1 MPSDCNRYLGA
12 VEAALLVQVARVLRV
27 AWLRPAAEAWSPA
40 AEGGAGETSRGR
52 LWKLGSGLQA
62 LRAVEWAGAGEG
74 EEG

>member
-52 LWKLGSGLQA
+52 LWKLA
-62 LRAVEWAGAGEG
+62 LRAVEWAGEG

>member
-1 MPSDCNRYLGA
+1 MILRPFVGDAS
-12 VEAALLVQVARVLRV
+12 EIMEMVAIGMR
-27 AWLRPAAEAWSPA
+27 LRPAVEAWSPA

-62 LRAVEWAGAGEG
+62 LRAVEWEGAGEG